1 MKERGLA
8 PTGPASNARGVLVH
22 STKEALWRQDTTG
35 GRSWVSICTGGAA
48 WVVRIAA
55 DTGQR
60 LGMVGIDNEP
70 MALAA
75 EIAKAGEQPDMVLE
89 AAYGWCWAA
98 DVLADAGAGVR
109 LAHRLVLPP
118 ARPHGMAGPDLGLVR
133 SFGERPRQ
141 G

>member
-1 MKERGLA
+1 
-8 PTGPASNARGVLVH
+8 
-22 STKEALWRQDTTG
+22 
-35 GRSWVSICTGGAA
+35 VSICTGGAA
-48 WVVRIAA
+48 WVVRIAT

-98 DVLADAGAGVR
+98 DVLADAGAGGR

-118 ARPHGMAGPDLGLVR
+118 PGCTGWQVPTVILYVPLVSPHARAEVIARGATR
-133 SFGERPRQ
+133 R
-141 G
+141 